1 MRRKQ
6 RRRNRGGSSGNH
18 HNNRPQEDQNTQSNK
33 VKLEGG
39 YYKLASGRSD
49 VISSWSRMTPDE
61 KRELITLD
69 EDTVMEYLKK
79 FSPDASSITPPTKVT
94 WFRNQFDRN
103 STFLGSRLV
112 CPGIG
117 PARFGIDWRSH
128 ANWRAVFRDDSDHL
142 CIGSTSVFSWRQ
154 EGITSQSYM
163 CSRLLSL
170 DIFVAVH
177 ESKRWVRPAAT
188 RYCNH
193 IF

>member
-94 WFRNQFDRN
+94 
-103 STFLGSRLV
+103 
-112 CPGIG
+112 
-117 PARFGIDWRSH
+117 
-128 ANWRAVFRDDSDHL
+128 
-142 CIGSTSVFSWRQ
+142 
-154 EGITSQSYM
+154 
-163 CSRLLSL
+163 
-170 DIFVAVH
+170 
-177 ESKRWVRPAAT
+177 
-188 RYCNH
+188 
-193 IF
+193 